1 MKIINEK
8 IKELYKTKT
17 LFCSKFG
24 YKYKDFA
31 SKLRT
36 VETKINWLNEF
47 LSPLNLE
54 IKIGLKDQQR
64 EGKKENKTG
73 TDID

>member
-1 MKIINEK
+1 MKQINNK
-8 IKELYKTKT
+8 IKELFKTKR

-36 VETKINWLNEF
+36 AQNRIDWLNKF
-47 LSPLNLE
+47 LKPLNLKVE
-54 IKIGLKDQQR
+54 IVEVSESEI
-64 EGKKENKTG
+64 
-73 TDID
+73 